1 MMTSRSEF
9 RLLLRQ
15 DNADLRL
22 TPVGH
27 ACGLI
32 SNQRFEAFLVK
43 KEAEETEKAR
53 LEATHLGPDAV
64 NPLLDELGLEHV
76 KSGVSLGDL
85 LRRPQITYEDLT
97 PIDLRRPALAPEI
110 IKTVETDVKYAGY
123 IKREL
128 AEVERQ
134 KKLEDKHIPFDM
146 DYGRIKGLRL
156 EAGQKLAKFRPA
168 TVGQASRISGVSP
181 ADISVLLL
189 YLGIK

>member
-1 MMTSRSEF
+1 MMKNFVLAHFSLPF
-9 RLLLRQ
+9 LLL
-15 DNADLRL
+15 
-22 TPVGH
+22 TG
-27 ACGLI
+27 ACRA
-32 SNQRFEAFLVK
+32 QE
-43 KEAEETEKAR
+43 KEAEEAEKAR
-53 LEATHLGPDAV
+53 LEATHLGPDTV
-64 NPLLDELGLEHV
+64 NPVMECMGLEPV

-97 PIDLRRPALAPEI
+97 SLDIRRPNLPPEVI
-110 IKTVETDVKYAGY
+110 RTVETDVKYAGY

-134 KKLEDKHIPFDM
+134 KKLEDKFIPADIDFQS
-146 DYGRIKGLRL
+146 IKGLRL
-156 EAGQKLAKFRPA
+156 EAGQKLNKFRPA

>member
-1 MMTSRSEF
+1 M
-9 RLLLRQ
+9 
-15 DNADLRL
+15 A
-22 TPVGH
+22 
-27 ACGLI
+27 
-32 SNQRFEAFLVK
+32 K
-43 KEAEETEKAR
+43 KEAIEAEKAR

-64 NPLLDELGLEHV
+64 NPLLDGMGLERV

-85 LRRPQITYEDLT
+85 LRRPQITYDDLT

-134 KKLEDKHIPFDM
+134 KKLEDKFIPDDM
-146 DYGRIKGLRL
+146 DYGKIKGLRL
-156 EAGQKLAKFRPA
+156 EAGQKLAKFRPT